1 MFAVHF
7 TQNLPSFKNL
17 EGFALSIPS
26 TNNTIFQV
34 LNLFSL
40 MKNFTKFIVFSFS
53 RSAFQLLM
61 VFALATVC
69 TVQLAAQN
77 PKISIQ
83 GTLKTASGASV
94 SDGPQTVTF
103 RLYNVAIGG
112 THLWEEVADVDVV
125 GGIYSHYLGSVTP
138 LNAGDFGTTLFLG
151 VRIGS
156 YELTPRSELSYSPY
170 AFSVYTT
177 VCSGAVGDVK
187 YSILNPTQFAQANGA
202 CWVPMD
208 GRALAVTDQLRSQF
222 GWTNVPDAG
231 GLFMRA
237 QEFSTSPD
245 RDASRTSASPIG
257 AFQDQ
262 AVQTHGHNVSDPGHG
277 HTFNDTYRD
286 QGGTSYDIAGG
297 QRFSGGLTSSSDNT
311 SNDATGIS
319 IPSSGNGPETRPR
332 NINLWAYIRIN

>member
-1 MFAVHF
+1 MKKL
-7 TQNLPSFKNL
+7 T
-17 EGFALSIPS
+17 LSRFI
-26 TNNTIFQV
+26 T
-34 LNLFSL
+34 LF
-40 MKNFTKFIVFSFS
+40 I
-53 RSAFQLLM
+53 
-61 VFALATVC
+61 VFALACAFSVR
-69 TVQLAAQN
+69 LSAQN

-103 RLYNVAIGG
+103 RLYNVEIGG
-112 THLWEEVADVDVV
+112 THLWEETASVDVV

-138 LNAGDFGTTLFLG
+138 LNSGDFATTLYLG

-187 YSILNPTQFAQANGA
+187 YSILNPTQFALANGA

-222 GWTNVPDAG
+222 GLTNVPDAG
-231 GLFMRA
+231 GLFMRS
-237 QEFSTSPD
+237 QEFSTSADYDP
-245 RDASRTSASPIG
+245 SRTSASPIG

-262 AVQTHGHNVSDPGHG
+262 AVQSHNHGVNDPGHSHG
-277 HTFNDTYRD
+277 YTDTRQNGGAGD
-286 QGGTSYDIAGG
+286 KCGCAGQSSPASQGTIDDNE
-297 QRFSGGLTSSSDNT
+297 TSSGSG
-311 SNDATGIS
+311 TGVS
-319 IPSSGNGPETRPR
+319 IQNAGGPETRPR
-332 NINLWAYIRIN
+332 NLNLWAYIRIN